1 MAKARKK
8 VKTKT
13 NAKKKSATKTPGIKA
28 KIKKK
33 SPKLGFLH
41 GLRTAVYFVDDVD
54 KAKSWYSEVMG
65 VTPYFDE
72 PFYVGFNVG
81 GYELGLH
88 PRSEKYPGVIGGM
101 AAYWGVTDAA
111 EAFARL
117 LRHGAT
123 EYAPIED
130 VGGGIKIGAV
140 KDPFGNLFG
149 IIENPTF
156 NLP

>member
-8 VKTKT
+8 SKRA
-13 NAKKKSATKTPGIKA
+13 AKKKSTTKTQ
-28 KIKKK
+28 KKGSK
-33 SPKLGFLH
+33 STPKVGFLH
-41 GLRTAVYFVDDVD
+41 GLRTAVYFVDDVG
-54 KAKSWYSEVMG
+54 KAKTWYSEVLG
-65 VTPYFDE
+65 IAPYFDE

-111 EAFARL
+111 EAYARL

-123 EYAPIED
+123 EYGPIED

-140 KDPFGNLFG
+140 KDPFGNHFG

-156 NLP
+156 KLP